1 MRLHGVHRMPRAES
15 MPGQTHPAE
24 VIHSVFER
32 SMPSDLIRGWDPVR
46 VKKTRQKRKQP
57 FRAQGAGVTMMV
69 LFSVLDSIWPIALAM
84 VRVRSLTL
92 RVMPPSTS
100 KVVRSSS
107 DSAIDLT
114 TLSI

>member
-1 MRLHGVHRMPRAES
+1 MPRAES
-15 MPGQTHPAE
+15 MPGRTHPAE

-32 SMPSDLIRGWDPVR
+32 PASREENASEIDAALPR
-46 VKKTRQKRKQP
+46 
-57 FRAQGAGVTMMV
+57 QGAGVTVMV
-69 LFSVLDSIWPIALAM
+69 LFSVLDSFWPIALAM

-100 KVVRSSS
+100 KVVRASS

-114 TLSI
+114 SLSIC